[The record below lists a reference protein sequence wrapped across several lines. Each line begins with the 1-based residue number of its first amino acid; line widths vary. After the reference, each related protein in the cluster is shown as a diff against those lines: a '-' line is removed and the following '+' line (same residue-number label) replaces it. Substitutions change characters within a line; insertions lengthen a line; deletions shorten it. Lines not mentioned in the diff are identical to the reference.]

1 MAQLPG
7 SAFLRGR
14 SRFVKIKAA
23 NPRITKASGDTSA
36 GPIDDTYDPETSTL
50 GLKGLITADYSP
62 VINNQEFFLLG
73 DEGFRDS
80 VATSQAADLACT
92 AYFTLATTSAGAL
105 DEAAIAPDPAL
116 KLILETQSE
125 VEKAIFVEVFPYLGK
140 ETGSEGFT
148 YYVRAFNAGVV
159 DFSESNPGDGLVELS
174 WTFQSRG
181 EVFYGQHN
189 AGTTAIDIY
198 G

>member
-14 SRFVKIKAA
+14 SRFVKISSA
-23 NPRITKASGDTSA
+23 NPRVTKASGATSS
-36 GPIDDTYDPETSTL
+36 GPLDEQYTPETSSF

-92 AYFTLATTSAGAL
+92 AYFTLATSAGSVNVTNV
-105 DEAAIAPDPAL
+105 APDPAL
-116 KLILETQSE
+116 ELILETQSQI
-125 VEKAIFVEVFPYLGK
+125 EKEIFVEVFTLLGNQ
-140 ETGSEGFT
+140 TSGGFQ

-181 EVFYGQHN
+181 QVFYGQ
-189 AGTTAIDIY
+189 AFSSTAIDIY
-198 G
+198 A

>member
-14 SRFVKIKAA
+14 SRFVKISSA
-23 NPRITKASGDTSA
+23 NPRVTKASGATSS
-36 GPIDDTYDPETSTL
+36 GPLDEQYTPETGNTVF

-92 AYFTLATTSAGAL
+92 AYFTLATSSGSLNTT
-105 DEAAIAPDPAL
+105 DVKPDPAL
-116 KLILETQSE
+116 ELILETQSQI
-125 VEKAIFVEVFPYLGK
+125 EKEIFVEVFTLLG
-140 ETGSEGFT
+140 EQSTDGFT

-181 EVFYGQHN
+181 QVFYGQ
-189 AGTTAIDIY
+189 AFSSTAIDIY
-198 G
+198 A

>member
-14 SRFVKIKAA
+14 SRFVKISAA
-23 NPRITKASGDTSA
+23 NPRVTKSSS
-36 GPIDDTYDPETSTL
+36 ETSQGALDGTYTPEGTSF

-92 AYFTLATTSAGAL
+92 AYFTLATSTAGSVDVA
-105 DEAAIAPDPAL
+105 DVKPDPAL
-116 KLILETQSE
+116 ELILDTQSQIE
-125 VEKAIFVEVFPYLGK
+125 NEIFVEVFTLLGQQ
-140 ETGSEGFT
+140 TSGGFT

-181 EVFYGQHN
+181 QVFYGQ
-189 AGTTAIDIY
+189 TQSTDAIDIY
-198 G
+198 A

>member
-14 SRFVKIKAA
+14 SRFVQISAA
-23 NPRITKASGDTSA
+23 NPRITKATDETSQGA
-36 GPIDDTYDPETSTL
+36 LDDKYVPETGNTVF

-80 VATSQAADLACT
+80 VSTSQAADLACT
-92 AYFTLATTSAGAL
+92 AYFTLATASGSVNKTT
-105 DEAAIAPDPAL
+105 IAPDPAL
-116 KLILETQSE
+116 ELILDTQSQIE
-125 VEKAIFVEVFPYLGK
+125 NEIFVEVFTLLGK
-140 ETGSEGFT
+140 QDTQGFT

-181 EVFYGQHN
+181 EVFYGQHQT
-189 AGTTAIDIY
+189 TTALDIY

>member
-14 SRFVKIKAA
+14 SRFVKISAA
-23 NPRITKASGDTSA
+23 DPRVTKTDAQTSQGA
-36 GPIDDTYDPETSTL
+36 LNDTYTPETSSF

-92 AYFTLATTSAGAL
+92 AYFTLATTSGSLNVTAV
-105 DEAAIAPDPAL
+105 APDPAL
-116 KLILETQSE
+116 ELILETQSQI
-125 VEKAIFVEVFPYLGK
+125 EKEIFVEVFTLLGK
-140 ETGSEGFT
+140 QTSGGFT

-181 EVFYGQHN
+181 QVFYGQ
-189 AGTTAIDIY
+189 TQETDAIDIY
-198 G
+198 A

>member
-14 SRFVKIKAA
+14 SRFVKISAA
-23 NPRITKASGDTSA
+23 DPRVTKDSGEFST
-36 GPIDDTYDPETSTL
+36 GPLDETYDPEGTSF

-92 AYFTLATTSAGAL
+92 AYFTLATSAGSLNVA
-105 DEAAIAPDPAL
+105 DVAPDPAL
-116 KLILETQSE
+116 ELILETQSQI
-125 VEKAIFVEVFPYLGK
+125 EKEIFVEVFTLLGK
-140 ETGSEGFT
+140 QTTDGFI

-181 EVFYGQHN
+181 QVFYGQHKQ
-189 AGTTAIDIY
+189 TTAIDIY